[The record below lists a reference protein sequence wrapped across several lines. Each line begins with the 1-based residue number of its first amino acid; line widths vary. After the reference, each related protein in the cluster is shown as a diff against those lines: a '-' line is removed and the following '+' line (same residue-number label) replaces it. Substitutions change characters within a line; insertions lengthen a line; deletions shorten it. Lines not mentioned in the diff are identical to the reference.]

1 MLSGESR
8 GTGTAVVVPLARHAS
23 SVVEGAGLQG
33 YMNAAPVVV
42 AFSDSRAVRE
52 TLSVLLEHDCDLRFM
67 ARDGAPAADTML
79 ADLALVAVRQPAGLL
94 RDLTQRW
101 PALPIVAVQTAA
113 GITPPVTLT
122 HCAVASVPLEP
133 HAIRTAVL
141 QRLMGAGSA
150 PLCAA
155 ARILADSLRAEL
167 TYPFAA
173 LRSFAVVDALS
184 GGTDRVFATIAR
196 EQSYVLG
203 EAIDHLERFHARSR
217 RVEASPEFLVALCRA
232 LERPDAPAERPLL
245 CECSIDFGMR
255 MPAGPL
261 TLAPLVGAF
270 LRAHLRRRTDSP
282 VITIRIT
289 AEGALL
295 RYRPRPPVQAMS
307 NSWPLLLAA
316 LATRP
321 WGWQLLSSA
330 DGAEEVIALRPA

>member
-1 MLSGESR
+1 
-8 GTGTAVVVPLARHAS
+8 
-23 SVVEGAGLQG
+23 
-33 YMNAAPVVV
+33 MNAAPVVV
-42 AFSDSRAVRE
+42 AFSDSRPVRE
-52 TLSVLLEHDCDLRFM
+52 TLSVLLEQDCDLRFM
-67 ARDGAPAADTML
+67 ARETAPAADTIL

-94 RDLTQRW
+94 HDLTRHW
-101 PALPIVAVQTAA
+101 PTLPIVAVQTAA
-113 GITPPVTLT
+113 EMAPPITPAYRGIV
-122 HCAVASVPLEP
+122 SVPLEP
-133 HAIRTAVL
+133 HAIRAAVL

-150 PLCAA
+150 PLRAA
-155 ARILADSLRAEL
+155 VRTLAGSLRAEL
-167 TYPFAA
+167 SYPFAA
-173 LRSFAVVDALS
+173 LRSFVAVDTLS
-184 GGTDRVFATIAR
+184 GGKDRVFAAIAR

-203 EAIDHLERFHARSR
+203 EAIDHLERFHVRAR
-217 RVEASPEFLVALCRA
+217 RVETSPEFLVALCRA
-232 LERPDAPAERPLL
+232 LERPDTAAERALL
-245 CECSIDFGMR
+245 CECVIDTGRR